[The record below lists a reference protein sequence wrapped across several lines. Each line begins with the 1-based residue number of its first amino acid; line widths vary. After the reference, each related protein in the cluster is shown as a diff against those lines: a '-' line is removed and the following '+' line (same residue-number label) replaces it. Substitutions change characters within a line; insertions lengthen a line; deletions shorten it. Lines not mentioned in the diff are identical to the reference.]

1 MKKRLPKTVLGDAL
15 RLQFA
20 ANVRALRKQKGLT
33 QLQLATAAG
42 LGRVFINQVE
52 RGHNSVN
59 LETIGAIA
67 SALGERP
74 ARLIGSGPATRP
86 ELAKG
91 PPLPTSE
98 SSQRHAGKRG

>member
-1 MKKRLPKTVLGDAL
+1 MKRRLPTSVLGDQL

-20 ANVRALRKQKGLT
+20 ANVRTLRKGKGMT

-74 ARLIGSGPATRP
+74 ATLIGSSAATRP
-86 ELAKG
+86 QPAEG
-91 PPLPTSE
+91 PPMLHSE
-98 SSQRHAGKRG
+98 NSRRLAGKRG

>member
-1 MKKRLPKTVLGDAL
+1 MKRRLPTSVLGDQL

-67 SALGERP
+67 SALGAHP

-86 ELAKG
+86 QPAKS
-91 PPLPTSE
+91 PPMLHEE
-98 SSQRHAGKRG
+98 SSRRLAGKRG